1 MLGFLPHGVAIG
13 SFLPTCFK
21 CASEQDVL
29 IEFVVESERSAPGFT
44 FSCVCI
50 TRVRIG
56 KQKISLRGS
65 LAALLC
71 RATEPATVATPA
83 PRPPSP
89 PPHELARLHRDARA
103 PSTDRRRP
111 CRRRQQRPRLQP
123 KRQPGHQTA
132 AQGPSIDPAGG
143 RAAQNPSVLA
153 VQNQAQP
160 KGVCPQPTCSSHRH
174 RCVLLVLL
182 ECNESERIADNT
194 G

>member
-44 FSCVCI
+44 LSCVCI

-89 PPHELARLHRDARA
+89 PRMSWLGYTGMLAHRAQIEDVHVDDDSNARACSPSANLDTRPLLRAHPSIPPGGARLRIQASLLCRIKHSRKVCARSRRAHPTDTDAF
-103 PSTDRRRP
+103 
-111 CRRRQQRPRLQP
+111 CWFF
-123 KRQPGHQTA
+123 
-132 AQGPSIDPAGG
+132 
-143 RAAQNPSVLA
+143 
-153 VQNQAQP
+153 
-160 KGVCPQPTCSSHRH
+160 
-174 RCVLLVLL
+174 
-182 ECNESERIADNT
+182 
-194 G
+194 